1 MVTRRQVLQSMTALP
16 FLTSC
21 AATNQRNSKN
31 YTPSG
36 LPLRRVNVSEDRIIR
51 SIAGLRPFRSKGF
64 VVRAERMNDKVVIHN
79 YGHGCV
85 CITLAWGTSHL
96 ARELATQTQH

>member
-21 AATNQRNSKN
+21 AATNQKNSKN

-51 SIAGLRPFRSKGF
+51 SIAGLRPYRSKGF
-64 VVRAERMNDKVVIHN
+64 VVRAERMNDKVIIHN
-79 YGHGCV
+79 LSLIHISEPTRPY
-85 CITLAWGTSHL
+85 
-96 ARELATQTQH
+96 